1 MDEARMTCR
10 AGIRV
15 LYELAGASQATWEG
29 VARDCR
35 MSLSA
40 VKRIFARND
49 NWPHGFGALD
59 YCDLVS
65 DYSKE
70 YAAPYTAL
78 NIATD
83 TLREYG
89 AFTPAVAAAVEGV
102 GQSSSEEEV
111 EACLRRLSDVIFTT
125 ARPNTRAAAGNVRD
139 AGAGPA
145 PVVGNE
151 RDEKKR
157 AEESELAR
165 EGRDLTAPG
174 VPAPTSPTP
183 APGVP
188 APASPTPGTPA
199 PASTFTSA
207 SGASQGHAPVS
218 PSPAPAEPAALT
230 FDALFRA
237 LVEPEPPAL
246 LLTCTSGTELAR
258 ALLPRDVA
266 EGLAASGRLAACAS
280 GALESAERRT
290 LATRLSADG
299 GVRLRETLARCR
311 EALAD
316 ADAAAAHTAMRSLA
330 RVAAARAGAD
340 APDALR
346 DPLGFTAARVDGSPA
361 AQLLA
366 LALVALLG
374 GPMAARVLTRAAR
387 ERLRLR

>member
-1 MDEARMTCR
+1 MDEVRMTCR

-78 NIATD
+78 SIATD
-83 TLREYG
+83 TLRAYG

-145 PVVGNE
+145 PAVGNE

-157 AEESELAR
+157 AEESEFAC
-165 EGRDLTAPG
+165 EGRGPGAPAASQG
-174 VPAPTSPTP
+174 HEPAVPTP
-183 APGVP
+183 PSP
-188 APASPTPGTPA
+188 APASPTSAPGGPTP
-199 PASTFTSA
+199 TSA
-207 SGASQGHAPVS
+207 SDASQCRAPAS
-218 PSPAPAEPAALT
+218 PSPAPALT

-237 LVEPEPPAL
+237 LVAGEAPAL
-246 LLTCTSGTELAR
+246 FLACTSGVELAR

-266 EGLAASGRLAACAS
+266 EDLAASGRLVPCAT
-280 GALESAERRT
+280 GALEPAERRA

-299 GVRLRETLARCR
+299 GVRLREALARCR

-316 ADAAAAHTAMRSLA
+316 ADAAAAHAAMRSLA
-330 RVAAARAGAD
+330 RIAAARAGED

-387 ERLRLR
+387 ERPRLR